1 MKQNNLAFLQ
11 QLEDIIVARREA
23 PVADSY
29 TSSLFAAGTQRI
41 AQKVGE
47 EAVEVALAA
56 CNDGADKVADEA
68 ADLIYHLLVLL
79 TDRKITMAEVARVLE
94 SRHADT

>member
-1 MKQNNLAFLQ
+1 MTTNNLAFLQ
-11 QLEDIIVARREA
+11 TLEDLIVARRNA
-23 PVADSY
+23 PVGKSY

-56 CNDGADKVADEA
+56 CSSNSDEITDEA
-68 ADLIYHLLVLL
+68 ADLVYHLLVLL
-79 TDRKITMAEVARVLE
+79 ADKDIRFADVVRTLE
-94 SRHADT
+94 SRHSG